1 MKQIFIVLSFI
12 FLQNNPANAQQ
23 SFVETSGD
31 ILQMAIPAAAFA
43 STYCYKDSRK
53 PGWQFAKVYATQ
65 LIVSQALKHIVNKPR
80 PENNGNYSFPS
91 GHTSSA
97 FSGAA
102 FIGKKYGWK
111 AGLPA
116 YILASY
122 VGWSRI
128 DARKHDPWDVLAGAS
143 IGIGSAYIFTKP
155 YQKSNIDLGF
165 SKFENKYVVSL
176 NYSF

>member
-1 MKQIFIVLSFI
+1 MKKIILI
-12 FLQNNPANAQQ
+12 LLLICANINHTSAQQ
-23 SFVETSGD
+23 SAIETSGD
-31 ILQMAIPAAAFA
+31 ILQMIVPAAAFA
-43 STYCYKDSRK
+43 STYIYKDNQK

-65 LIVSQALKHIVNKPR
+65 LIISQALKHIINKPR

-116 YILASY
+116 YIAASY
-122 VGWSRI
+122 VGWTRI
-128 DARKHDPWDVLAGAS
+128 DARKHDPWDVLAGAA
-143 IGIGSAYIFTKP
+143 IGIGSAYLFTKP
-155 YQKSNIDLGF
+155 YQKTNIDLGF
-165 SKFENKYVVSL
+165 SKFDNKFVL
-176 NYSF
+176 TMNINF

>member
-1 MKQIFIVLSFI
+1 MKQIIVVLILIFIHY
-12 FLQNNPANAQQ
+12 NPAKAQQ
-23 SFVETSGD
+23 SAIETSGD
-31 ILQMAIPAAAFA
+31 ILQMVIPAAAFA
-43 STYCYKDSRK
+43 STYLYKDSRK

-65 LIVSQALKHIVNKPR
+65 LVVSQALKHIINKPR

-143 IGIGSAYIFTKP
+143 IGIGSAYIFTKS
-155 YQKSNIDLGF
+155 YQKTSVDLGF
-165 SKFENKYVVSL
+165 GKLENKYVLSL